1 MALIAPFRGLRYN
14 PEKIANLEEVV
25 TPPYD
30 VIDERAQA
38 DLLRRNPFSMIRLD
52 LSKSVKSEEMTE
64 ARYQQSRQLLDEWLA
79 AGVLRRDETPAIY
92 LYFIDYLHPSGRR
105 LTRKGLV
112 CLTGLAEFSEGIVKP
127 HEQVFRGVVTDR
139 LRLLDACRTQ
149 FSQVFSIFPDPV
161 GEVMTLLEAARE
173 AEPQGHCQDK
183 DGCRHSLWRVSDPAA
198 IAQARELFRS
208 KCVYIADGHHRY
220 NTALQMREL
229 MASRQG
235 VVAVDSP
242 FNYAMMYLCP
252 MEDPGLSVLPT
263 HRLVRLPR
271 RGAAALAELLASGFE
286 AEEIRGGSREALV
299 AEVLSRMDERRASR
313 MTFGLYHP
321 GEDRCFL
328 LSLKAGAM
336 EAAGFGAIPPELR
349 QLDVVVLSELILGR
363 YLGLDHHRCEAEH
376 LIDYFSD
383 PDEALDKSVK
393 ETLAGEG
400 DSVVFLMNNTLV
412 AQVRQVSDAGL
423 IMPHKSTYFYP
434 KIMTG
439 LVMNQLVA
447 EEKVDG

>member
-14 PEKIANLEEVV
+14 PEKITNLEEVA

-30 VIDERAQA
+30 VIDELAQA
-38 DLLRRNPFSMIRLD
+38 ALLRRNPYSMIRLD
-52 LSKSVKSEEMTE
+52 LCKSVKSEEMTE
-64 ARYQQSRQLLDEWLA
+64 ERYQQSRQLLDEWLA

-92 LYFIDYLHPSGRR
+92 LYFIDYQHPSGRR

-112 CLTGLAEFSEGIVKP
+112 CLTGLAEFVEGVVKP
-127 HEQVFRGVVTDR
+127 HEQIFRGVVTDR

-149 FSQVFSIFPDPV
+149 FSQVFSIFPDPA
-161 GEVMTLLEAARE
+161 GEVMSLLETARE
-173 AEPQGHCQDK
+173 ESPAGQCQDK
-183 DGCRHSLWRVSDPAA
+183 DGCRHSLWRVSDPEV
-198 IAQARELFRS
+198 IAKARELFSS

-229 MASRQG
+229 MTSRQG
-235 VVAVDSP
+235 EVAADSP
-242 FNYAMMYLCP
+242 FNYTMMYLCP

-271 RGAAALAELLASGFE
+271 RGAVALVELLTAGF
-286 AEEIRGGSREALV
+286 AVEEIRGGSREALV
-299 AEVLSRMDERRASR
+299 AEVLLRMDERRAGG

-328 LSLKAGAM
+328 LSLKDGSM
-336 EAAGFGAIPPELR
+336 EAAGFDSIPPELR
-349 QLDVVVLSELILGR
+349 QLDVVVLSELILGH
-363 YLGLDHHRCEAEH
+363 YLGVDHHRCEAGH

-383 PDEALDKSVK
+383 PDEALDKAVK
-393 ETLAGEG
+393 ESQAGEG

-447 EEKVDG
+447 EEKVAV

>member
-14 PEKIANLEEVV
+14 PEKIASLEEVV

-38 DLLRRNPFSMIRLD
+38 ELLRRNPYSMIRLD
-52 LSKSVKSEEMTE
+52 LSKSVKSEEMTDE
-64 ARYQQSRQLLDEWLA
+64 RYQASRQLLEEWLA
-79 AGVLRRDETPAIY
+79 AGVLRRDAAPAIY
-92 LYFIDYLHPSGRR
+92 LYFVDYQHPSGRR

-139 LRLLDACRTQ
+139 LRLLDTCRTQ
-149 FSQVFSIFPDPV
+149 FSQVFSVFPDPA
-161 GEVMTLLEAARE
+161 GAVMDLLEPARE
-173 AEPQGHCQDK
+173 EAPLGHCLDK
-183 DGCRHSLWRVSDPAA
+183 DGCRHTLWRVTDPGVIAA
-198 IAQARELFRS
+198 VRELFRDKS
-208 KCVYIADGHHRY
+208 VYIADGHHRY

-235 VVAVDSP
+235 GVAADSP
-242 FNYAMMYLCP
+242 FNHVMMYLCP

-271 RGAAALAELLASGFE
+271 QGADALVASLSAGFDCEEVRGA
-286 AEEIRGGSREALV
+286 SREALV
-299 AEVLSRMDERRASR
+299 AEVLLRMDERRATHT
-313 MTFGLYHP
+313 TFGLYHP

-328 LSLKAGAM
+328 LCLKEGGM
-336 EAAGFGAIPPELR
+336 EAEGFASIPPELR

-363 YLGLDHHRCEAEH
+363 YLGLDHHRCEAEY
-376 LIDYFSD
+376 LVDYFSD
-383 PDEALDKSVK
+383 PDDALDRAVK
-393 ETLAGEG
+393 ESLAGER

-412 AQVRQVSDAGL
+412 SQVRQVSDAGL

-439 LVMNQLVA
+439 LVMNQLV
-447 EEKVDG
+447 EGEKVGP

>member
-14 PEKIANLEEVV
+14 PEKIERLEEVV

-38 DLLRRNPFSMIRLD
+38 AFLARNPFNMIQLD
-52 LSKSVKSEEMTE
+52 LSKNVTAAGMTDE
-64 ARYQQSRQLLDEWLA
+64 RYSRSRQLLDEWQRQ
-79 AGVLRRDETPAIY
+79 GVLTRDNRPAIY
-92 LYFIDYLHPSGRR
+92 LYYIDYQHPSGRR

-149 FSQVFSIFPDPV
+149 FSQVFSLYPDAT
-161 GEVMTLLEAARE
+161 GEVMALLEGARE
-173 AEPQGHCQDK
+173 PEPLGQCEDK
-183 DGCRHSLWRVSDPAA
+183 DGCRHSLWRVTDPAVLGR
-198 IAQARELFRS
+198 ARQLFHD
-208 KCVYIADGHHRY
+208 KCLYIADGHHRY

-229 MASRQG
+229 MAQRQG
-235 VVAVDSP
+235 GVAADSP
-242 FNYAMMYLCP
+242 FNFIMMYLCA

-263 HRLVRLPR
+263 HRLVRLPATR
-271 RGAAALAELLASGFE
+271 ADELVARLAPSFAV
-286 AEEIRGGSREALV
+286 EEIRGGTREVLM
-299 AEVLSRMDERRASR
+299 AEVLARMDELRAS
-313 MTFGLYHP
+313 TSSFGLYHP

-328 LSLKAGAM
+328 LVIRAGQM
-336 EAAGFGAIPPELR
+336 ETAGLAEMAAELR
-349 QLDVVVLSELILGR
+349 QLDVVVLSELVLER
-363 YLGLDHHRCEAEH
+363 CLGLDHHRCEEEH

-383 PDEALDKSVK
+383 PDEALDKAVK
-393 ETLAGEG
+393 ESLERER

-412 AQVRQVSDAGL
+412 SQVRQVSDAGL

-439 LVMNQLVA
+439 LVMNRMV
-447 EEKVDG
+447 EEERVDV

>member
-38 DLLRRNPFSMIRLD
+38 ELLQRNPHSMIRLD

-79 AGVLRRDETPAIY
+79 AGVLRRDDTPAIY
-92 LYFIDYLHPSGRR
+92 LYFIDYQHPSGRR
-105 LTRKGLV
+105 LIRKGLV

-149 FSQVFSIFPDPV
+149 FSQVFSIFPDPT
-161 GEVMTLLEAARE
+161 GAVMSLLEAARE
-173 AEPQGHCQDK
+173 PEPQGHCQDK
-183 DGCRHSLWRVSDPAA
+183 DGCRHSLWRVSDPAV
-198 IAQARELFRS
+198 IAQARALFRDKS
-208 KCVYIADGHHRY
+208 VYIADGHHRY

-235 VVAVDSP
+235 EVAADSP

-271 RGAAALAELLASGFE
+271 QGAAALVELLAAGFV

-299 AEVLSRMDERRASR
+299 AEVLARMDERRASR

-328 LSLKAGAM
+328 LSLQEGAM
-336 EAAGFGAIPPELR
+336 AAAGFTTIPPELR
-349 QLDVVVLSELILGR
+349 QLDVVVLSELILGC

-383 PDEALDKSVK
+383 PDEALDRAVK
-393 ETLAGEG
+393 ESLTGEG
-400 DSVVFLMNNTLV
+400 DSVIFLMNNTLV
-412 AQVRQVSDAGL
+412 DQVRQVSDAGL

-434 KIMTG
+434 KVMTG
-439 LVMNQLVA
+439 LVMNQLLA
-447 EEKVDG
+447 EEKVAQ

>member
-14 PEKIANLEEVV
+14 PEKIVNLEEVV

-38 DLLRRNPFSMIRLD
+38 ELLRRNPHSMIRLD

-92 LYFIDYLHPSGRR
+92 LYFVDYQHPSGRR

-149 FSQVFSIFPDPV
+149 FSQVFSVFPDPT
-161 GEVMTLLEAARE
+161 GAVMALLESARE
-173 AEPQGHCQDK
+173 PEPQGHCQDK
-183 DGCRHSLWRVSDPAA
+183 DGCRHSLWRVSDPAV
-198 IAQARELFRS
+198 IAQARGLFRD

-235 VVAVDSP
+235 EVAADSP

-271 RGAAALAELLASGFE
+271 RGAAALVALLAAGFV
-286 AEEIRGGSREALV
+286 AEEIHGGSRETLV
-299 AEVLSRMDERRASR
+299 AEVLARMDESRASR

-328 LSLKAGAM
+328 LSLKEGGM
-336 EAAGFGAIPPELR
+336 EAAGFESIPPELR

-376 LIDYFSD
+376 LLDYFSD
-383 PDEALDKSVK
+383 PDEALDKAVK

-400 DSVVFLMNNTLV
+400 DSVIFLMNNTLV

-434 KIMTG
+434 KVMTG

-447 EEKVDG
+447 EEKVDV

>member
-1 MALIAPFRGLRYN
+1 VALIAPFRGLRYN

-38 DLLRRNPFSMIRLD
+38 ELLRRNPYSMIRLD

-64 ARYQQSRQLLDEWLA
+64 ARYQQSRQLLDEWLT

-92 LYFIDYLHPSGRR
+92 LYFVDYQHPSGRR

-149 FSQVFSIFPDPV
+149 FSQVFSVFPDPE
-161 GEVMTLLEAARE
+161 GSVMAVLEAARE
-173 AEPQGHCQDK
+173 PEPQGHCQDK

-198 IAQARELFRS
+198 IAQARELMRH

-235 VVAVDSP
+235 GVATDSP
-242 FNYAMMYLCP
+242 FNHAMMYLCP

-271 RGAAALAELLASGFE
+271 RGAAPLVELLAAGFE
-286 AEEIRGGSREALV
+286 VEEVRGGSREALV
-299 AEVLSRMDERRASR
+299 GEVLLRMDENRASR

-328 LSLKAGAM
+328 LSLKAGSM
-336 EAAGFGAIPPELR
+336 EAEGFGTIPPELR

-376 LIDYFSD
+376 LLDYFSD
-383 PDEALDKSVK
+383 PDEALDKAVK
-393 ETLAGEG
+393 ETLTGEG
-400 DSVVFLMNNTLV
+400 DSVIFLLNNTLV

-434 KIMTG
+434 KVMTG

-447 EEKVDG
+447 EEAVDV

>member
-14 PEKIANLEEVV
+14 SEKIANLEEVV

-30 VIDERAQA
+30 VIDDQAQA
-38 DLLRRNPFSMIRLD
+38 DLLRRNPYSMIRLD

-64 ARYQQSRQLLDEWLA
+64 GRYQQSRQLLDEWLA

-92 LYFIDYLHPSGRR
+92 LYFIDYQHPSGRR

-127 HEQVFRGVVTDR
+127 HEQIFRGVVTDR

-149 FSQVFSIFPDPV
+149 FSQVFSIFPDPL
-161 GEVMTLLEAARE
+161 GQVMALLEPARE
-173 AEPQGHCQDK
+173 VAPLGQCQDK
-183 DGCRHSLWRVSDPAA
+183 DGCRHALWRVSDPAV
-198 IAQARELFRS
+198 IAQVRELFRT

-229 MASRQG
+229 MTSRQG
-235 VVAVDSP
+235 EVAGASP
-242 FNYAMMYLCP
+242 FNFAMMYLCP

-271 RGAAALAELLASGFE
+271 RGAAALVELLAAGFV

-299 AEVLSRMDERRASR
+299 AEVLLRMDERRAAS

-328 LSLKAGAM
+328 LSLKEGRM
-336 EAAGFGAIPPELR
+336 ESEGFDSIPPELR

-383 PDEALDKSVK
+383 PDEALDKAVK
-393 ETLAGEG
+393 ESQAGEG

-412 AQVRQVSDAGL
+412 DQVRQVSDAGL

-434 KIMTG
+434 KVLTG
-439 LVMNQLVA
+439 LVMNQLV
-447 EEKVDG
+447 EGEKVDG